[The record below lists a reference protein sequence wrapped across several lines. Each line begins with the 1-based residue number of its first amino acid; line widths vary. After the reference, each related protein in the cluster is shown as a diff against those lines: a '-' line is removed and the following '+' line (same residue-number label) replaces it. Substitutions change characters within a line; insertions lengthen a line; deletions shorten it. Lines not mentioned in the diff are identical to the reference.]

1 MITRRPSVV
10 HTIPFLLKSFS
21 ADFNFLISANSK
33 SRGSSGIAASLLLL
47 DRGALKLGY
56 RSLPCGNENEIGDP
70 RGISSL
76 IRLEG
81 NTLETLSCDKLRERS
96 DFSLKGL
103 SGRPNGDSIGG
114 DMEFWDGERVGG
126 DEEL

>member
-1 MITRRPSVV
+1 M
-10 HTIPFLLKSFS
+10 PFLLKSFS
-21 ADFNFLISANSK
+21 ADFNFFISENSK
-33 SRGSSGIAASLLLL
+33 SRGSSGIAVSLLLL

-56 RSLPCGNENEIGDP
+56 RSLPCGNENETGDP

-76 IRLEG
+76 IRLVG
-81 NTLETLSCDKLRERS
+81 YTLVILSCDKLRDRS

-103 SGRPNGDSIGG
+103 SGRLVGDSIGG
-114 DMEFWDGERVGG
+114 DIEFWEGERVGG